1 MRLYFSIRNQTLK
14 GKIKPNKSQMSNRI
28 ISVVIVEDDEQIRD
42 GISTLINST
51 DGFILNGAFGDC
63 QALLKNL
70 DEIIPSVFLMDI
82 SMPGMS
88 GIECTAKIKSACP
101 GANIIMLTVYEDD
114 AQIFD
119 SLRAGASGYIL
130 KRTPLEEIIE
140 AIKDVHS
147 GGAPMTPSIAKRV
160 LNFFNES
167 GKKLN
172 EYNLTSR
179 EKEILNELV
188 NGLSYKKIA
197 ETLFISLD
205 TVRSHI
211 KNIYQKLHVSSRS
224 EAVAKVIKDKHL

>member
-1 MRLYFSIRNQTLK
+1 
-14 GKIKPNKSQMSNRI
+14 MSNKI
-28 ISVVIVEDDEQIRD
+28 IAVVIVEDDEQIRE
-42 GISTLINST
+42 GISTLIKST

-70 DEIIPSVFLMDI
+70 ADISPDVFLMDI

-101 GANIIMLTVYEDD
+101 EANIIMLTVYEDD
-114 AQIFD
+114 TQIFD

-130 KRTPLEEIIE
+130 KRTPLQEIIE

-160 LNFFNES
+160 LNHFNEA
-167 GKKLN
+167 GKKID

-179 EKEILNELV
+179 EKEILNELI

-197 ETLFISLD
+197 EALFISLD

-224 EAVAKVIKDKHL
+224 EAVAKVIKDKQL

>member
-1 MRLYFSIRNQTLK
+1 
-14 GKIKPNKSQMSNRI
+14 MSNRV
-28 ISVVIVEDDEQIRD
+28 ISVVIVEDDEQIRE

-51 DGFILNGAFGDC
+51 DGFILNAAFGDC

-70 DEIIPSVFLMDI
+70 DDILPSVFLMDI

-101 GANIIMLTVYEDD
+101 EANIIMLTVYEDD
-114 AQIFD
+114 TQIFD

-130 KRTPLEEIIE
+130 KRTPLQEIIE

-160 LNFFNES
+160 LNHFNEA
-167 GKKLN
+167 GKKID

-197 ETLFISLD
+197 DTLFISLD

>member
-1 MRLYFSIRNQTLK
+1 
-14 GKIKPNKSQMSNRI
+14 MSDKK
-28 ISVVIVEDDEQIRD
+28 ISVVIVEDDQQIRE
-42 GISTLINST
+42 GVSTLINST
-51 DGFILNGAFGDC
+51 DGFVLNGAFDNC
-63 QALLKNL
+63 QALLRNL
-70 DEIIPSVFLMDI
+70 DDILPSVFLMDI

-88 GIECTAKIKSACP
+88 GIECTAKIKSDYP
-101 GANIIMLTVYEDD
+101 EANIIMLTVYEDD

-130 KRTPLEEIIE
+130 KRTPLQEIIE

-167 GKKLN
+167 IPKSN
-172 EYNLTSR
+172 DYNLTQR
-179 EKEILNELV
+179 EKEILQKLV
-188 NGLSYKKIA
+188 NGFSYKKIA

-211 KNIYQKLHVSSRS
+211 KNIYQKLHVNSKS
-224 EAVAKVIKDKHL
+224 EAVAKALKNKLF

>member
-1 MRLYFSIRNQTLK
+1 
-14 GKIKPNKSQMSNRI
+14 MSNRI
-28 ISVVIVEDDEQIRD
+28 ISVVIVEDDEQIRE

-63 QALLKNL
+63 QSLLKNL

-88 GIECTAKIKSACP
+88 GIECTAKIKRAYP
-101 GANIIMLTVYEDD
+101 EANIIMLTVYEDD

-130 KRTPLEEIIE
+130 KRTPLQEIIE

-197 ETLFISLD
+197 DTLFISLD

>member
-1 MRLYFSIRNQTLK
+1 MGNSL
-14 GKIKPNKSQMSNRI
+14 
-28 ISVVIVEDDEQIRD
+28 ISVVIVEDDEQIRE

-51 DGFILNGAFGDC
+51 DGFILNGAFGNC

-70 DEIIPSVFLMDI
+70 DDILPSVFLMDI

-88 GIECTAKIKSACP
+88 GIECTAKIKSAYP
-101 GANIIMLTVYEDD
+101 DANIIMLTVYEDD

-130 KRTPLEEIIE
+130 KRTPLQEIIE

-160 LNFFNES
+160 LNHFNEA
-167 GKKLN
+167 GKKID

-179 EKEILNELV
+179 EKEILNELI

-197 ETLFISLD
+197 EALFISLD